1 MVQDCHTSAAGRY
14 AILVTGNLAA
24 PLAEKYG
31 NYADMF
37 LNLLKDDNDETWDL
51 YFVFEKDSPPD
62 EVLANY
68 EADPLRLTSVLNL
81 DRKLC

>member
-1 MVQDCHTSAAGRY
+1 MLCCSQVCLIDR
-14 AILVTGNLAA
+14 
-24 PLAEKYG
+24 YG

-37 LNLLKDDNDETWDL
+37 LKLLKDGNDETWDV

-68 EADPLRLTSVLNL
+68 EVNSPCIMQSACSSPRCLINLQTSEHMVSRL
-81 DRKLC
+81 